1 MKPFIFVLVFV
12 LTTGVSM
19 ALHSVVSGRS
29 RVPHPVV
36 PDDGID
42 RLLEP
47 ELPFD
52 RPTHLPDPVMPLAAA
67 VENDL
72 DELGCARLAARCGDR
87 MLDLGKRDAKATA
100 ALSQALLHYRACLA
114 HEATLPRATDLFTAA
129 RARLAEAEAL
139 LQQREQLAAAP
150 TPTAPVVQAPVMPLK
165 PPAAA
170 SRPLPPA
177 VEVMVGPDGVPIRR
191 ADPAN

>member
-1 MKPFIFVLVFV
+1 MKPLIFVLVFL
-12 LTTGVSM
+12 LTTGVST
-19 ALHSVVSGRS
+19 ALHNVVAGRS

-42 RLLEP
+42 RLLEQ

-52 RPTHLPDPVMPLAAA
+52 LPTSLPAPVIPLAAA
-67 VENDL
+67 VETDL

-87 MLDLGKRDAKATA
+87 MLDLGKRDATATA
-100 ALSQALLHYRACLA
+100 AVRQALLHYRASLA
-114 HEATLPRATDLFTAA
+114 HEATLPRATELFTAV

-139 LQQREQLAAAP
+139 VQQRD
-150 TPTAPVVQAPVMPLK
+150 K
-165 PPAAA
+165 PAAA
-170 SRPLPPA
+170 SAPAARAVQSPVALPKASTPVSRPRPPA
-177 VEVMVGPDGVPIRR
+177 VEGMVGPDGVPIRR

>member
-1 MKPFIFVLVFV
+1 MKPFLFVLVFL
-12 LTTGVSM
+12 LTTGVST
-19 ALHSVVSGRS
+19 ALHNVVSGRS

-42 RLLEP
+42 RLLGQEM
-47 ELPFD
+47 PFD
-52 RPTHLPDPVMPLAAA
+52 LPAQQPAPVVPLAAA
-67 VENDL
+67 VETDL
-72 DELGCARLAARCGDR
+72 DEPGCARLAARCGDR

-100 ALSQALLHYRACLA
+100 AVRQALLHYRASLA
-114 HEATLPRATDLFTAA
+114 HEATLPRATELFTAV

-139 LQQREQLAAAP
+139 LQQREKAAAAP
-150 TPTAPVVQAPVMPLK
+150 APAARAVQPPVVSPEAPTMV
-165 PPAAA
+165 
-170 SRPLPPA
+170 SRPRPPA